1 MDNQQNTVTLF
12 FTLQYH
18 GNSHYGPIRSGQMR
32 PDPIIPPLSTL
43 TSFLRGVNGGSTESG
58 GNKDADWSTHSKIP
72 PAAHLPVASYWLP
85 TSIKKGRKKKK
96 KKPRASPSPIGHHSL
111 GGKGCFPPALPLVS
125 FDNMPTVSHSAAANQ
140 VAVQYLWNFQEL
152 QKRKEKKN
160 KQEKNEDEQGDQ
172 PVR

>member
-1 MDNQQNTVTLF
+1 MSLRQPDCGQPAEHCYFVFYTAIPR
-12 FTLQYH
+12 H

-96 KKPRASPSPIGHHSL
+96 TQSKPFSHWSPQL
-111 GGKGCFPPALPLVS
+111 RRKRLFPPRPS
-125 FDNMPTVSHSAAANQ
+125 IGQF
-140 VAVQYLWNFQEL
+140 
-152 QKRKEKKN
+152 R
-160 KQEKNEDEQGDQ
+160 
-172 PVR
+172 

>member
-1 MDNQQNTVTLF
+1 M
-12 FTLQYH
+12 
-18 GNSHYGPIRSGQMR
+18 
-32 PDPIIPPLSTL
+32 IPPLSTL

-72 PAAHLPVASYWLP
+72 PAAHLPKASYWLP
-85 TSIKKGRKKKK
+85 TSIKKEERKKKN
-96 KKPRASPSPIGHHSL
+96 PERALLPLVTTAWAEKAVS
-111 GGKGCFPPALPLVS
+111 PPALPLVS

-152 QKRKEKKN
+152 QKRKEKK